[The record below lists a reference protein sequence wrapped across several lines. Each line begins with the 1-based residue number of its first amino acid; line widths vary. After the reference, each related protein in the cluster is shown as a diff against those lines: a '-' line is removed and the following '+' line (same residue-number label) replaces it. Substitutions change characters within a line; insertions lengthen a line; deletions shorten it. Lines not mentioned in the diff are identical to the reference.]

1 MKAINSLV
9 VSCRGNKAKQNK
21 QKKKTEDDEN
31 VFFKGLAENF
41 FVNVKKLL
49 MADLQTEKGNDML
62 YYYVI
67 TLKVD

>member
-9 VSCRGNKAKQNK
+9 VSCRGNKAKQT
-21 QKKKTEDDEN
+21 KKKTEDDEN

-41 FVNVKKLL
+41 FVNVKNLL
-49 MADLQTEKGNDML
+49 MAHLQTEKGNDML

>member
-21 QKKKTEDDEN
+21 KNKTEDGEN

-41 FVNVKKLL
+41 FVNIKKLL
-49 MADLQTEKGNDML
+49 MTDLQKEKGNDML

>member
-9 VSCRGNKAKQNK
+9 VSCRGNKAKQT
-21 QKKKTEDDEN
+21 KKKTEDDEN

-49 MADLQTEKGNDML
+49 MAHLQTEKGNDML